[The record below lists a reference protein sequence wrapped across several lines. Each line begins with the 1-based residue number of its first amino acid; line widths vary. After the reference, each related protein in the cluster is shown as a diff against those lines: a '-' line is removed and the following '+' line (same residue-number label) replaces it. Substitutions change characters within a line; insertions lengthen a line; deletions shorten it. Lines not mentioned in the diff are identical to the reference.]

1 MAVKYDDIYNE
12 EYNKAIGNSV
22 KKLEESQEAAE
33 KARRTAH
40 EATTNKLQQ
49 NHSNAMK
56 QAYISKMKEQKAA
69 PSILARQGLNGGY
82 SETNQASITRNYHN
96 NRLAAD
102 LNLQNSLKDADVQL
116 DSDIASLKS
125 TYADAINSAKQN
137 AISLALSAAA
147 QRFNAQQAA
156 GGGVGGSPYTSPP
169 DLDNG
174 KETLPINTGTVTG
187 TGSTIKQ
194 MQSDVDA
201 PVSYYTTV
209 IENGVLY
216 RLGKNANGRTITKEA
231 VRSGAGAQGQLNR

>member
-147 QRFNAQQAA
+147 QRFNAQQATS
-156 GGGVGGSPYTSPP
+156 GGGVSSVQPAEP
-169 DLDNG
+169 
-174 KETLPINTGTVTG
+174 E
-187 TGSTIKQ
+187 TGSTTNMIQ
-194 MQSDVDA
+194 NRVNTAGRVQDMT
-201 PVSYYTTV
+201 PVTSQVKNGTIYYYNKDGV
-209 IENGVLY
+209 IVKTEKV
-216 RLGKNANGRTITKEA
+216 KNNNY
-231 VRSGAGAQGQLNR
+231 SLGAGAQGQLNR

>member
-12 EYNKAIGNSV
+12 EYNKAIGSSV

-147 QRFNAQQAA
+147 QRFNAQQATS
-156 GGGVGGSPYTSPP
+156 GGGVSYKPP
-169 DLDNG
+169 A
-174 KETLPINTGTVTG
+174 EPE
-187 TGSTIKQ
+187 TGSTTNMIQNRVNTAGTVQDKTTAYVRVKNGTAYYYNKDGVIIKT
-194 MQSDVDA
+194 A
-201 PVSYYTTV
+201 PAP
-209 IENGVLY
+209 NGYGGSVK
-216 RLGKNANGRTITKEA
+216 GH
-231 VRSGAGAQGQLNR
+231 